1 MNRWLFVWRKLRSEI
16 WVRASL
22 YALFGCAAALAAVF
36 LTPWVPRAMADRLG
50 GESVEA
56 ILGIL
61 ASSLLAVATFSLGAM
76 VSAYTAVS
84 QSASP
89 RVAALVTSDETTQKS
104 LATFVGAF
112 LYAVVATTAVNAR
125 YYGPEGRAVLFITSL
140 GVVVLVAFRL
150 LAWINRLSSLARI
163 SHMIER
169 VEDETAQALRGYPLL
184 IEARPASRLTGA
196 LIPSPVTGYVQNID
210 RRAVRTLAEQA
221 GAAIE
226 ILATTGA
233 FLRRSEPLCRVAASD
248 LAPDRLAD
256 IQRAFLMDRAR
267 TFAQDPRHGLIVLG
281 EIGGK
286 AMSPAVHDPGT
297 AIEVIGA
304 AVRLFD
310 DWSRQDADQ
319 ARSVIDGG
327 GLIQEPALRC
337 EDLLD
342 DVFGPLIRFGLN
354 DLQVAMRLQKAL
366 LSLAGSASPLAASA
380 FTLAHQVAT
389 RAQADLP
396 PSDAARFNAEFH

>member
-1 MNRWLFVWRKLRSEI
+1 MNHWLFILRKLRSEI

-22 YALFGCAAALAAVF
+22 YAVFGCVAALAAVF
-36 LTPWVPRAMADRLG
+36 LTPWVPSAMADRLG

-84 QSASP
+84 QAASP

-125 YYGPEGRAVLFITSL
+125 YYGPEGRAVLFLTSL

-169 VEDETAQALRGYPLL
+169 VEDETALALRGYPLVAAPDTAMAPL
-184 IEARPASRLTGA
+184 GGAVITAPA
-196 LIPSPVTGYVQNID
+196 TGYVQNID
-210 RRAVRTLAEQA
+210 RRALCALAEGAGQA
-221 GAAIE
+221 IQVVAP
-226 ILATTGA
+226 TGA
-233 FLRRSEPLCRVAASD
+233 FVRQGEPLCRLSSSDVASD
-248 LAPDRLAD
+248 CMAD
-256 IQRAFLMDRAR
+256 IQGAFLMDRAR

-281 EIGGK
+281 EIAGK

-310 DWSRQDADQ
+310 DWSRQDVRPVRASAD
-319 ARSVIDGG
+319 DG
-327 GLIQEPALRC
+327 LVMEPDLSC

-342 DVFGPLIRFGLN
+342 DVFGPLVRFGLG
-354 DLQVAMRLQKAL
+354 DLQVAIRLHKAL
-366 LSLAGSASPLAASA
+366 LSLASSGSPMAPAARSLANRV
-380 FTLAHQVAT
+380 QT
-389 RAQADLP
+389 RANSDLP
-396 PSDAARFNAEFH
+396 PADAARFSAEFA